1 MTLGERIQKYR
12 KMKGLSQEELGKLL
26 HVSRQTISKWESNQ
40 SSPDIQSC
48 KAMADVFGISL
59 EELLNE
65 RKKEIK
71 NEKEKTKMDKS
82 TNHRNMIIIFG
93 IVIFV
98 AFIMESYVAVRMSE
112 RMDAL
117 EEANSSLQ
125 QQVNDFYDYQNKEPI
140 NLDTNSICSYFSGF
154 ISDIKNDSYNI
165 NIDLILKNYQDNT
178 TAQVIF
184 KTDKDTYTL
193 SLNKEEDHFK
203 GTINLPIQTLQSAQ
217 LISQTNGE
225 TNSETL
231 DADINFEN
239 YLDEDASGGFMLESY
254 DNRKKKG
261 NFTLSFS
268 GNKTKKDEIYLWDK
282 EYNFKR
288 KTEYHDVK
296 GTIYINGE
304 KKKTIVLD
312 QINNDKE
319 YIEFEK
325 KYTCKNLE
333 KEDTIMIEYTYT
345 NEMGIK
351 KKKED
356 TVQLKKNWQ
365 GYYLAWQ

>member
-12 KMKGLSQEELGKLL
+12 KMKGLSQEEL
-26 HVSRQTISKWESNQ
+26 HISRQTISKWESNQ

-59 EELLNE
+59 EELLDE
-65 RKKEIK
+65 SKKIK
-71 NEKEKTKMDKS
+71 TDQS

-98 AFIMESYVAVRMSE
+98 VIIMESYVAVKMSE
-112 RMDAL
+112 RIDAL

-125 QQVNDFYDYQNKEPI
+125 QQINDFYGDQPI
-140 NLDTNSICSYFSGF
+140 SLDTNSICSYFSGY
-154 ISDIKNDSYNI
+154 ISDIKKDSYNI

-203 GTINLPIQTLQSAQ
+203 ETINLPIQTFQSAQ

-225 TNSETL
+225 TNSEVL
-231 DADINFEN
+231 DIDVNFEN
-239 YLDEDASGGFMLESY
+239 YLDEDASGGIMLESY
-254 DNRKKKG
+254 NEKKNKG
-261 NFTLSFS
+261 DFTLSFS

-282 EYNFKR
+282 EY
-288 KTEYHDVK
+288 
-296 GTIYINGE
+296 
-304 KKKTIVLD
+304 
-312 QINNDKE
+312 
-319 YIEFEK
+319 IEFEK
-325 KYTCKNLE
+325 EYTCKNIK
-333 KEDTIMIEYTYT
+333 KEDTVMVEYTYT

-351 KKKED
+351 KKQEA
-356 TVQLKKNWQ
+356 TAQLKKNWQ
-365 GYYLAWQ
+365 GYYLAWK

>member
-26 HVSRQTISKWESNQ
+26 HISRQTISKWESNQ
-40 SSPDIQSC
+40 SSPDIQSW

-59 EELLNE
+59 EELLDE
-65 RKKEIK
+65 SKKIK
-71 NEKEKTKMDKS
+71 TDQS

-98 AFIMESYVAVRMSE
+98 VIIMESYVAVKMSE

-125 QQVNDFYDYQNKEPI
+125 QQINDFYGDQPI
-140 NLDTNSICSYFSGF
+140 SLDTNSICSYFSGY
-154 ISDIKNDSYNI
+154 ISDIKKDSYNI

-178 TAQVIF
+178 IAQVIF

-203 GTINLPIQTLQSAQ
+203 ETINLPIQTLQSTQ

-225 TNSETL
+225 TNSEVL
-231 DADINFEN
+231 DIDVNFEN
-239 YLDEDASGGFMLESY
+239 YLDEDASGGIMLESY
-254 DNRKKKG
+254 NEKKNKG
-261 NFTLSFS
+261 DFTLSFS

-288 KTEYHDVK
+288 NTEYHDVK
-296 GTIYINGE
+296 GTIYINS
-304 KKKTIVLD
+304 
-312 QINNDKE
+312 DKE
-319 YIEFEK
+319 YIEFEQK
-325 KYTCKNLE
+325 
-333 KEDTIMIEYTYT
+333 
-345 NEMGIK
+345 
-351 KKKED
+351 
-356 TVQLKKNWQ
+356 
-365 GYYLAWQ
+365 

>member
-1 MTLGERIQKYR
+1 
-12 KMKGLSQEELGKLL
+12 MKGLSQEELGKLL
-26 HVSRQTISKWESNQ
+26 HISRQKISKWESNL

-59 EELLNE
+59 EELLDE
-65 RKKEIK
+65 SKKIK
-71 NEKEKTKMDKS
+71 TDQS

-98 AFIMESYVAVRMSE
+98 VIIMESYVAVKMSE

-125 QQVNDFYDYQNKEPI
+125 QQINDFYGDQPI
-140 NLDTNSICSYFSGF
+140 TLDTNSICTYFSGY
-154 ISDIKNDSYNI
+154 ISDIKKDSYNI

-178 TAQVIF
+178 ITQVIF

-193 SLNKEEDHFK
+193 SLNKEEDHFN

-217 LISQTNGE
+217 LISQTTGE
-225 TNSETL
+225 TNSEVL
-231 DADINFEN
+231 DIDINFEN
-239 YLDEDASGGFMLESY
+239 YLGEDASGGIMLESY
-254 DNRKKKG
+254 NEKKNKG
-261 NFTLSFS
+261 DFTLSFS

-288 KTEYHDVK
+288 NTEYHDVK
-296 GTIYINGE
+296 GTIYINSD
-304 KKKTIVLD
+304 KKKTVVLN
-312 QINNDKE
+312 QINSDKE

-325 KYTCKNLE
+325 AYTC
-333 KEDTIMIEYTYT
+333 
-345 NEMGIK
+345 
-351 KKKED
+351 
-356 TVQLKKNWQ
+356 
-365 GYYLAWQ
+365 